1 MMLRMGIIISV
12 LVLTIASAWN
22 NWEHMSAYGMGVA
35 VLVIAAEMLKPLLPV
50 ALVHHGTNQH
60 TTQWCGTLLLWCIIV
75 AFSFV
80 NTFSNAIQ
88 RHAIDTSKRGRIA
101 ASETRPEHVIL
112 KELAAVRTCPELEK
126 FRDEKQGKRTVK
138 VAYTVPDTDCQ
149 QTKAAEKLALT
160 AELTKQK
167 QREANGQDATID
179 KNTITDGQIALANIF
194 GWNPRRYEVVMYTVL
209 LWTLLAELGSALG
222 GLCIPQS
229 EGQRKENVKNKT

>member
-1 MMLRMGIIISV
+1 MMLRMGIMLAVVVMTIS
-12 LVLTIASAWN
+12 SAWN
-22 NWEHMSAYGMGVA
+22 NWEHMQSFGMAIA

-80 NTFSNAIQ
+80 NTFSNTIQ
-88 RHAIDTSKRGRIA
+88 KQAMDVSKKGRVA
-101 ASETRPEHVIL
+101 ASETRAEHVIL
-112 KELAAVRTCPELEK
+112 RELASVRSCPELERT
-126 FRDEKQGKRTVK
+126 RDEKQGKRTIK
-138 VAYTVPDTDCQ
+138 VAYTIPDTDCQ

-167 QREANGQDATID
+167 SREANGQDAVID
-179 KNTITDGQIALANIF
+179 KHTVTDGQIALANVF
-194 GWNPRRYEVVMYTVL
+194 GWNPRRHEVMMYTVL

-222 GLCIPQS
+222 GLCIP
-229 EGQRKENVKNKT
+229 KTEEKQKP